1 MSKQSASIAYI
12 VDRFPRLTQTFVYR
26 EVMSLRE
33 RGLPIHTFSIWPSDL
48 ADLSTE
54 AAPLIEKTSY
64 IFPLSWLALI
74 KVHLRYIFSRPL
86 RYFWTLA
93 FVLSQPAEP
102 MYNRFRCLVHFMYG
116 MLAIREIELLK
127 IQHIHAH
134 SGWSASSI
142 ALMANRLLGIP
153 FSLTLHAHGIY
164 INRLLLKAK
173 LQYSKFVVT
182 ISKYNRQFL
191 KKLFPKINLE
201 NKMHIIHCG
210 LDPDIFTPSTAPSH
224 IDDEFTIVGVG
235 QLDPRKGFHVLIE
248 ACHYLAER
256 GIAFRCHIL
265 GEGGERNRLEA
276 LIARLNL
283 TERVLLPGQITQEEL
298 RQLLSKADV
307 SALPCIWDKSGDLDG
322 IPVALIETMAM
333 QIPSVST
340 TVSGIPE
347 LIDHERN
354 GLLTS
359 PGDAVGLANEIQRL
373 KNDPELRRQLGQA
386 GRETVINEFNIY
398 KSAEQMSALFE
409 QIDLS
414 VAS

>member
-1 MSKQSASIAYI
+1 
-12 VDRFPRLTQTFVYR
+12 
-26 EVMSLRE
+26 
-33 RGLPIHTFSIWPSDL
+33 
-48 ADLSTE
+48 
-54 AAPLIEKTSY
+54 
-64 IFPLSWLALI
+64 
-74 KVHLRYIFSRPL
+74 
-86 RYFWTLA
+86 
-93 FVLSQPAEP
+93 
-102 MYNRFRCLVHFMYG
+102 
-116 MLAIREIELLK
+116 
-127 IQHIHAH
+127 
-134 SGWSASSI
+134 
-142 ALMANRLLGIP
+142 
-153 FSLTLHAHGIY
+153 
-164 INRLLLKAK
+164 
-173 LQYSKFVVT
+173 
-182 ISKYNRQFL
+182 
-191 KKLFPKINLE
+191 
-201 NKMHIIHCG
+201 MHIIHCG
-210 LDPDIFTPSTAPSH
+210 LDPDIFTPSTAPSPNN
-224 IDDEFTIVGVG
+224 DEFTIVGAG

-265 GEGGERNRLEA
+265 GEGGERDRLEA

-283 TERVLLPGQITQEEL
+283 TERVLLPGQMTQEEL

-386 GRETVINEFNIY
+386 GRETVINEFNIH

-409 QIDLS
+409 QIVFS
-414 VAS
+414 VAR

>member
-54 AAPLIEKTSY
+54 AASLIEKTSY

-102 MYNRFRCLVHFMYG
+102 MCNRFRCLVHFMYG

-142 ALMANRLLGIP
+142 ALMANRLLGIS

-182 ISKYNRQFL
+182 ISEYNRQFL
-191 KKLFPKINLE
+191 KKLFPKINLT

-210 LDPDIFTPSTAPSH
+210 LDPDIFTPSTAPSPN
-224 IDDEFTIVGVG
+224 DDEFTIVGVG

-283 TERVLLPGQITQEEL
+283 TEHVLLPGQITQEEL

-347 LIDHERN
+347 LIDHECN